1 MLLLATK
8 VTLKQSNQTQTTS
21 YFLRLFSSPLVLT
34 TPFQIQM
41 HSEGERGNCPTTY
54 CMTLAAAA
62 AAAASFFVKLRARPR
77 LRDLHAY
84 LCAIKTKL
92 IFTRVSG

>member
-1 MLLLATK
+1 
-8 VTLKQSNQTQTTS
+8 
-21 YFLRLFSSPLVLT
+21 
-34 TPFQIQM
+34 
-41 HSEGERGNCPTTY
+41 
-54 CMTLAAAA
+54 MTLAAAAA

-77 LRDLHAY
+77 LRDLDAY